1 MRKIGERYENWLL
14 SVRAP
19 EEKSELL
26 RMDEATKSDAF
37 FTELSFGTGGLRGI
51 MAMGTNRMNR
61 YTVAKATRGLCRYI
75 LTEFPSNKSV
85 AIGYDSRNNSELFA
99 KLAASI
105 LASAGVRVHLWPE
118 LLPTPMLSY
127 AVRTLGCS
135 VGIML
140 TASHNPGEYNG
151 YKVYGADGCQ
161 ITEEAA
167 EIISRHIAE
176 QPTFTDEEPED
187 FDKLLANGKISYIG
201 EDVYEAFIQEIMAN
215 SVLGTDCTENASLKI
230 VYTPLNGTG
239 RRPVTDVLSR
249 CGFKNVHVV
258 REQEM
263 PDGNFPT
270 CPYPNPEIK
279 EAMALGVSYAEK
291 MGADVLLATDP
302 DCDRVGVGT
311 PGPDGRYTLLT
322 GNEIG
327 LLLFDFIA
335 KRLTE
340 DGTMPKHPIVVKT
353 VVTSDLTD
361 RIAQRFGVTVKNVLT
376 GFKYIGETIGALE
389 KAGHVEDYIL
399 GFEESCGYL
408 TAGYVRDKD
417 GVLAAMLIAELAAY
431 HRANGK
437 TLYEAICELY
447 KTYGYAKNSL
457 KSYAFTGPQGFADM
471 QGVMQRLRGGVNAF
485 GKYAVEDVLDY
496 AKGIDSLPASD
507 VLKFLLAGGSTLTVR
522 PSGTEPKLKVY
533 FSVSARDSAEASETT
548 EQLTAQIEEIIYQTK

>member
-1 MRKIGERYENWLL
+1 MCCLLLMIAVACSCMVSAAGLCTTQKENRTQSVAAFAMMETTPLPPCKKAPIGMQTLP
-14 SVRAP
+14 SFRA
-19 EEKSELL
+19 EELDGLILIPGGMPFGVK
-26 RMDEATKSDAF
+26 F
-37 FTELSFGTGGLRGI
+37 FTEGV
-51 MAMGTNRMNR
+51 
-61 YTVAKATRGLCRYI
+61 TV
-75 LTEFPSNKSV
+75 
-85 AIGYDSRNNSELFA
+85 
-99 KLAASI
+99 
-105 LASAGVRVHLWPE
+105 
-118 LLPTPMLSY
+118 
-127 AVRTLGCS
+127 
-135 VGIML
+135 VGFCDIE
-140 TASHNPGEYNG
+140 T
-151 YKVYGADGCQ
+151 
-161 ITEEAA
+161 
-167 EIISRHIAE
+167 
-176 QPTFTDEEPED
+176 
-187 FDKLLANGKISYIG
+187 ANGKVNPAG
-201 EDVYEAFIQEIMAN
+201 EAGLRTKDVI
-215 SVLGTDCTENASLKI
+215 LKI
-230 VYTPLNGTG
+230 NGE
-239 RRPVTDVLSR
+239 V
-249 CGFKNVHVV
+249 
-258 REQEM
+258 
-263 PDGNFPT
+263 
-270 CPYPNPEIK
+270 
-279 EAMALGVSYAEK
+279 
-291 MGADVLLATDP
+291 
-302 DCDRVGVGT
+302 
-311 PGPDGRYTLLT
+311 LT
-322 GNEIG
+322 G
-327 LLLFDFIA
+327 A
-335 KRLTE
+335 
-340 DGTMPKHPIVVKT
+340 
-353 VVTSDLTD
+353 SDLTD